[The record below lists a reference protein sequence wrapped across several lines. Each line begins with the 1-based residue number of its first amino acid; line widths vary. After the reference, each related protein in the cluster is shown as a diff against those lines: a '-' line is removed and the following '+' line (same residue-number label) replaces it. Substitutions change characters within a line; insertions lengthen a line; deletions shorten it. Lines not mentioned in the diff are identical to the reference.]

1 MVSTGGDP
9 WIHTT
14 TLGRILGKAEVTVVS
29 FEYKSNIAV
38 NDAEFFYC
46 VAGGPQGGVSSGA
59 NIPIPQASEWTRFEF
74 DLSDA
79 VDRFGFGVN
88 SSGGAAPENHFL
100 RFDITSGPGFE
111 ITIRDFQVE
120 TFTPPP
126 APRPVETFVGGNSGI
141 SNDITQTRFTRTGY
155 YLRKFNDYRSN
166 VNVDADGLMKV
177 FRLGELY
184 LNFAEA
190 AYNSVGPDAAVEGK
204 ASGVGALS
212 AREAVNIV
220 RARADMPPLPT
231 GLSSEEFQVR
241 YRNER
246 QVELAFEE
254 HRFFDVRRWKILNET
269 DKFVTGM
276 RITKS
281 GDDEYTY
288 TRVKLQDR
296 GTNSDKYLIFPINL
310 SEVSKMESFTGENWQ
325 NPGW

>member
-1 MVSTGGDP
+1 M
-9 WIHTT
+9 
-14 TLGRILGKAEVTVVS
+14 
-29 FEYKSNIAV
+29 
-38 NDAEFFYC
+38 
-46 VAGGPQGGVSSGA
+46 
-59 NIPIPQASEWTRFEF
+59 
-74 DLSDA
+74 
-79 VDRFGFGVN
+79 
-88 SSGGAAPENHFL
+88 
-100 RFDITSGPGFE
+100 
-111 ITIRDFQVE
+111 
-120 TFTPPP
+120 
-126 APRPVETFVGGNSGI
+126 
-141 SNDITQTRFTRTGY
+141 
-155 YLRKFNDYRSN
+155 
-166 VNVDADGLMKV
+166 NVDADGLMKI

-281 GDDEYTY
+281 GDDEFTY

-296 GTNSDKYLIFPINL
+296 GTNNDKYLIFPINL